1 MNYTLTTHE
10 LIVRAMF
17 GSKANAAILDLIV

>member
-10 LIVRAMF
+10 LIVRAVF